1 MSNAKSITEKIAALP
16 PERQAEIFDFVEF
29 IVARY
34 GGLSGQ
40 GLAQYEWTDDAFAA
54 SSMQQ
59 ALRGMEDESVIY
71 TSDDLK
77 ERWL

>member
-1 MSNAKSITEKIAALP
+1 MSYAKSIAEKIAALP

-34 GGLSGQ
+34 GGSSSQ
-40 GLAQYEWTDDAFAA
+40 GMAQCEWTDDTFAA
-54 SSMQQ
+54 LSMQQ
-59 ALRGMEDESVIY
+59 ALRGMEDEPVIY
-71 TSDDLK
+71 TSNDLK